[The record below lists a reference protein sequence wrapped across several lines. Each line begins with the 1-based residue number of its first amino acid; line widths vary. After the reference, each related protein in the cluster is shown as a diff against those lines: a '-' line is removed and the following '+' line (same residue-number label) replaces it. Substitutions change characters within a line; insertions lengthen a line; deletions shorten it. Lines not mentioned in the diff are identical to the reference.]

1 MLANGHLEEDISKV
15 QATQR
20 YAQPPQLFWNA
31 GREAKSEL
39 VLVPESSTG
48 KDFYQPVVGRG
59 AAFGDFDE
67 DGDLSHLFIEILKF
81 SPPPIYQRDD
91 LGTVLG
97 LGRMQHLPMHP

>member
-1 MLANGHLEEDISKV
+1 MDLDGRFDLLGANGHLEEEISKV

-59 AAFGDFDE
+59 LEAASHPWLSNIDFEIRAKSLRLDE
-67 DGDLSHLFIEILKF
+67 LLFF
-81 SPPPIYQRDD
+81 ADWNSP
-91 LGTVLG
+91 
-97 LGRMQHLPMHP
+97 